1 MLFSIII
8 INHNTKVTI
17 KNSLNSIFNNCDK
30 NDFEIILVDNA
41 SQDGSIEMLK
51 DNFNEKIKIIANN
64 NNTGFGPANNQGDK
78 LAKGEYLFLLNS
90 DTIIKDNI
98 LEELENFLLK
108 DQKIGIVA
116 PKLFL
121 GDGSEQP
128 FAFGDYP
135 RLLSLIF
142 EKFKKAPEYLDN
154 PFEVEWVSGAA
165 LIIKREL
172 FEQLGG
178 FDEKFF
184 MYFEDIDLCKRAREM
199 NYKVF
204 VNPKISLTHLCGK
217 SPSHFIKRK
226 GYYYKSQDYFYK
238 KHYGTLAM
246 YFMKVIRWPYKILV
260 LLFGK

>member
-1 MLFSIII
+1 MFSIII
-8 INHNTKVTI
+8 INYNTKELT
-17 KNSLNSIFNNCDK
+17 KNCIDSVFFNFNK

-41 SQDGSIEMLK
+41 SQDGSVEMLK
-51 DNFNEKIKIIANN
+51 DNFNGKIKIIANSK
-64 NNTGFGPANNQGDK
+64 NTGFGPANNQGAQM
-78 LAKGEYLFLLNS
+78 AKGDYLFLLNS

-98 LEELENFLLK
+98 LLKLEEFLSENK
-108 DQKIGIVA
+108 DAGIVA

-135 RLLSLIF
+135 CLLSLIF
-142 EKFKKAPEYLDN
+142 EKFKKPPKYLEG

-165 LIIKREL
+165 LIIKRKL
-172 FEQLGG
+172 FERLGG

-184 MYFEDIDLCKRAREM
+184 MYFEDIDLCKRAKEM

-204 VNPKISLTHLCGK
+204 INPKISLTHLCGK
-217 SPSHFIKRK
+217 SPSRFIKRK
-226 GYYYKSQDYFYK
+226 SYYYKSQDYFYK
-238 KHYGTLAM
+238 KHYGSLIM
-246 YFMKVIRWPYKILV
+246 YSMKIIRWPYKIFV